1 MQAVQAQMPDNIEI
15 INAKL
20 VKVSTN
26 TRRRRED
33 DQSDAYQLVFDLFQ
47 KIVKS
52 IATDENFDEADV
64 AEEIAAIRTAAKNAG
79 ATLPAES
86 ATSVTTGSNDSTEN
100 DSQDNTVKI
109 KLSPVEMIPE
119 TTG

>member
-1 MQAVQAQMPDNIEI
+1 MQD
-15 INAKL
+15 AKRSI
-20 VKVSTN
+20 VC
-26 TRRRRED
+26 
-33 DQSDAYQLVFDLFQ
+33 DLFQ

-64 AEEIAAIRTAAKNAG
+64 AAEIAAIRTAAENAG

-100 DSQDNTVKI
+100 DSQDNTEDENNNVLI
-109 KLSPVEMIPE
+109 II
-119 TTG
+119 